1 MALNDYYPKLTSD
14 IDIKKVVES
23 VVEPVVEVKEV
34 KKASKKKDDK

>member
-14 IDIKKVVES
+14 IDIKKVVE
-23 VVEPVVEVKEV
+23 PVVEVKEV